1 MNILSDCCCCA
12 PGHIKNMLSVNAM
25 FSARWLAW
33 QVVAAQ
39 YVIEGYS
46 ISDNSATTLLTV
58 YEFRRALI
66 TYYVKSVIFFVIRS
80 GKLDQWLKSEAIQEA
95 LLMTVD
101 PQFVDLDPAFNMHLD
116 EDFDLR
122 VSGITRNSFC
132 QVYLEWIKYCYEMRR
147 KEMME
152 MEEKKKAKKEGP
164 VEEVAEDRAK
174 NIDVSA
180 LVFEVVYI
188 CCF

>member
-1 MNILSDCCCCA
+1 
-12 PGHIKNMLSVNAM
+12 MLSVNAM

-66 TYYVKSVIFFVIRS
+66 TYYVKSVIFNIIRS
-80 GKLDQWLKSEAIQEA
+80 PKLDQWLKSEAIQEA
-95 LLMTVD
+95 LQMTLD

-116 EDFDLR
+116 EDFDSR
-122 VSGITRNSFC
+122 VAGITRNSFC
-132 QVYLEWIKYCYEMRR
+132 VVYLEWIKYCYEMRA
-147 KEMME
+147 KEMT
-152 MEEKKKAKKEGP
+152 EKEQKKAKDGEAGGGTNGGGGTTKE
-164 VEEVAEDRAK
+164 EAK

-180 LVFEVVYI
+180 LIFEVRNYLNWI
-188 CCF
+188 FGS

>member
-1 MNILSDCCCCA
+1 
-12 PGHIKNMLSVNAM
+12 MLSVNAM

-95 LLMTVD
+95 LQMTVD
-101 PQFVDLDPAFNMHLD
+101 PQFVDLDPAFNQHLD
-116 EDFDLR
+116 EDFDSR

-132 QVYLEWIKYCYEMRR
+132 MVYLEWIKYCYEVRR
-147 KEMME
+147 KETLE
-152 MEEKKKAKKEGP
+152 KQEKKKKEEQGKKDEVNTDEGAG
-164 VEEVAEDRAK
+164 EAEK
-174 NIDVSA
+174 NDDVSA
-180 LVFEVVYI
+180 LVFEVSE
-188 CCF
+188 

>member
-1 MNILSDCCCCA
+1 
-12 PGHIKNMLSVNAM
+12 MLSVNAM

-95 LLMTVD
+95 LQMTLD
-101 PQFVDLDPAFNMHLD
+101 PQFVDLDPAFNQHLD
-116 EDFDLR
+116 EDFDPR

-132 QVYLEWIKYCYEMRR
+132 MVYLEWIKYCYEMRR
-147 KEMME
+147 KEM
-152 MEEKKKAKKEGP
+152 EEKKKKNKGADGEKEGDADTAEP
-164 VEEVAEDRAK
+164 TGTEERGK
-174 NIDVSA
+174 NIDISA
-180 LVFEVVYI
+180 LVFEVSSLL
-188 CCF
+188 